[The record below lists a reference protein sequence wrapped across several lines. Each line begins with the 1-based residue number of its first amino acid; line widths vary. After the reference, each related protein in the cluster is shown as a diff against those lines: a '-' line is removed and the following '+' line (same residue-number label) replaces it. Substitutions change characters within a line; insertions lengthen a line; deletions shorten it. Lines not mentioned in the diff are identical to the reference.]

1 MVQTVF
7 ICPLSQIERAP
18 KRTDFQAPDNLLIL
32 FTLQKTTPIR
42 SQADLKKLPL
52 EVTTRPSSEVKKPW
66 GGGGSSWV
74 SHAGIGILTLCLFQ
88 EPARRPQRP
97 RSPPLPAVIKNAPSR
112 PPSLQAPRPASQPRK
127 APVLSNTPKPAAP
140 AAREEASTSR
150 LLQPPE
156 APRKPANALVRPASR
171 PTPAVQPPLPSPQ
184 ANSRSPREVPS
195 PRALKTPVVKKPE
208 LPTKLSP
215 VSCCDPPQR
224 CPQWYRDGGAV
235 LVAWGQCLVEIRLP
249 CCPCK
254 GEGCEGTGWGAQSL
268 LVPCPGSSLVPL
280 RGLVPHRLKSPPLAS
295 PAVGRGC
302 TAVVGVAP

>member
-1 MVQTVF
+1 M
-7 ICPLSQIERAP
+7 
-18 KRTDFQAPDNLLIL
+18 
-32 FTLQKTTPIR
+32 
-42 SQADLKKLPL
+42 
-52 EVTTRPSSEVKKPW
+52 
-66 GGGGSSWV
+66 

-127 APVLSNTPKPAAP
+127 APVISNAPKPAAP

-184 ANSRSPREVPS
+184 SNSRSPREVPS

-215 VSCCDPPQR
+215 VSCCDAPQR
-224 CPQWYRDGGAV
+224 RPQWYRGGGAV
-235 LVAWGQCLVEIRLP
+235 LVAWGRCLVEIGFPVAPAKERDVKALGRGHRACWSPVQEVLWYPSEVWYPTDSSHLP
-249 CCPCK
+249 WLLLLWA
-254 GEGCEGTGWGAQSL
+254 EGAQQWWVWL
-268 LVPCPGSSLVPL
+268 REVWTRGPCFERRSSWVLGLGVAMSLVVLGAQLWWARRPTGPSLNGSFRPHGLFQHL
-280 RGLVPHRLKSPPLAS
+280 RG
-295 PAVGRGC
+295 
-302 TAVVGVAP
+302 